1 MAPKLQSLALRLS
14 SDCTTWRRIVLQ
26 EDCPPV
32 PIVPIVLQEDCHPV
46 SIVPIVP
53 IVLQEDCPPV
63 PIVPIVLQEDCP
75 PVPIVPIVPIVL
87 QEDCP
92 RIAPPETPVP
102 IVPIVLQEVCPRIA
116 PPGGARLLPKNTHN
130 ICFSLH
136 YIGGSVDPILWCTV
150 MLNVDSAEPVKSMI

>member
-46 SIVPIVP
+46 SI
-53 IVLQEDCPPV
+53 
-63 PIVPIVLQEDCP
+63 
-75 PVPIVPIVPIVL
+75 
-87 QEDCP
+87 
-92 RIAPPETPVP
+92 VP